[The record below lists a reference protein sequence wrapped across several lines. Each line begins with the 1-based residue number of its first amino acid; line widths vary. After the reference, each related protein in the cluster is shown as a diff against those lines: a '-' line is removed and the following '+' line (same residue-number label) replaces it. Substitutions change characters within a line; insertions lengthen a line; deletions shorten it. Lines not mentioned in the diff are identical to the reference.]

1 MENKEIV
8 KEHVAL
14 AKSIIK
20 EMISV
25 ESEPDHD
32 SVFAIYAEV
41 CKDKRMYWIDSHKV
55 ANKYKSSGNE
65 PMTDRQ
71 RSLLEKSGKE
81 FDPACTKAEASDIIK
96 QIYEE
101 KGWGTKKND

>member
-1 MENKEIV
+1 
-8 KEHVAL
+8 
-14 AKSIIK
+14 
-20 EMISV
+20 
-25 ESEPDHD
+25 
-32 SVFAIYAEV
+32 
-41 CKDKRMYWIDSHKV
+41 
-55 ANKYKSSGNE
+55 
-65 PMTDRQ
+65 MTDRQ